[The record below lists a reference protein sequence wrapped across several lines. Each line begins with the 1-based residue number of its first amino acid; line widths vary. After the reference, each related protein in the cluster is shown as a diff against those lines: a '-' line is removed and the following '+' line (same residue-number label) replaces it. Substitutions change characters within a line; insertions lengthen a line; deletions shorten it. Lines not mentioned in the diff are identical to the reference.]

1 MAASARAGY
10 RRSLDCAG
18 RAENGRRHP
27 EPPLTRHMAHFRM
40 SLLLLSALITQP
52 AMAQLG
58 AFSQSPGGDARA
70 KTRGDGAQVEC
81 GPIGCRPLPPGCRQV
96 RLGGGSLDNN
106 GLQVIC
112 DRKRN

>member
-1 MAASARAGY
+1 MG
-10 RRSLDCAG
+10 
-18 RAENGRRHP
+18 
-27 EPPLTRHMAHFRM
+27 HMARYRM
-40 SLLLLSALITQP
+40 SLLLLSALVAQP
-52 AMAQLG
+52 AMAQG
-58 AFSQSPGGDARA
+58 AFSQSPGGEGRG

-96 RLGGGSLDNN
+96 RLGGRWLDNN